1 MTGEGFKTFTE
12 IFERQFISI
21 LKEKLSFFLRSL
33 QVLLYLLK
41 ISGTFQTVTK
51 NLERRFISDIK

>member
-21 LKEKLSFFLRSL
+21 LKEKFSFFAF
-33 QVLLYLLK
+33 VANFTIFVENFWN
-41 ISGTFQTVTK
+41 ISNGY
-51 NLERRFISDIK
+51 